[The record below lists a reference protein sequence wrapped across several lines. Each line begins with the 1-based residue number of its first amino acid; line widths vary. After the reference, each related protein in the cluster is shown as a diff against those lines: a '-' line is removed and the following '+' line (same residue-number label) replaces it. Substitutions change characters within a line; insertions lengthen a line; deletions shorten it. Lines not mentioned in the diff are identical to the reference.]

1 MERTLFANV
10 GIFDGSGAPT
20 FRGEVL
26 VEGNRI
32 RQVARG
38 TNQLPREG
46 ATLVDGDGATLMP
59 GLVEGHAHPSFTNA
73 NTAPEIGEFPPE
85 DHTLLTLRHAQQL
98 LDQGFTSLYS
108 AASAKPRL
116 DIAVRDAINAGHFV
130 GPRIRACS
138 PEITVTGGLGDERK
152 LHLHRESFALI
163 ADGADEVR
171 RICRT
176 MVREGVD
183 TLKVNVSGDDFVR
196 PAKAAMTVMTDAEI
210 QAAVEVARQR
220 GKRTAAHARAS
231 ESVKACVRN
240 GIDIIYHCELADAE
254 AIDMLES
261 AKDRIFC
268 GPAIGLPYNVVNEGE
283 ALGVTRKMA
292 EEIGI
297 VRSLEMACETYAE
310 LRKRGVRVVPG
321 GDYGFKWTPMGT
333 NARDLEHF
341 VNLFGYSPAEAL
353 ACATKVG
360 GEIMGMDDLGL
371 VQPGHLADLLLV
383 DGDPTVDIR
392 LLQDRDNLLMI
403 VKDGAFRKA
412 PRPRRRRGAQA
423 AE

>member
-1 MERTLFANV
+1 MERRLFTNV
-10 GIFDGSGAPT
+10 SIFDGTGAAP

-26 VEGNRI
+26 IEGNRV
-32 RQVARG
+32 RQVAQG
-38 TNQLPREG
+38 PHQLARDG
-46 ATLVDGDGATLMP
+46 AALVDGGGATLMP

-73 NTAPEIGEFPPE
+73 SAAPEIGEFPPE

-163 ADGADEVR
+163 ADSPDEVR

-254 AIDMLES
+254 AIDMLDA

-268 GPAIGLPYNVVNEGE
+268 GPAIGLPYNVVHEGE
-283 ALGVTRKMA
+283 PLGITRKMA

-353 ACATKVG
+353 VCATKVG
-360 GEIMGMDDLGL
+360 GEIMDMADLGL
-371 VQPGHLADLLLV
+371 VKPGYLADLLLV
-383 DGDPTVDIR
+383 DGNPLADIGIMA
-392 LLQDRDNLLMI
+392 DRSRFAMI
-403 VKDGAFRKA
+403 MKDGAIYKD
-412 PRPRRRRGAQA
+412 PRAYARDVRIA